1 MTSQSEFDDKLRADY
16 LQEAKELLGDA
27 ESCFLLLE
35 KDHGNR
41 ELIDRIFRMI
51 HTIKGSGSIVGF
63 DSFTRFAHQFESL
76 LTLIRAGTLAIDSA
90 IMDLMFESNDK
101 LKDWVRELEHDYT
114 YELDTTAT
122 VAKLS
127 VYVSGM
133 PPKKENS
140 SAPAFGFFDDE
151 PAAAAEVPK
160 QDTLPC
166 VLLVDDEVDILDLYE
181 MYLEGMPVRTARSLD
196 GQEAVAVLDRIVV
209 DMIVLDLKMPN
220 MNGMELLS
228 YVRKK
233 FPDIPVIFVSGYSER
248 NDIVN
253 MLNMGAFAFLAK
265 PISREQFL
273 NEVRNGLRERATRHQ
288 VLKLTQLNFMA
299 FLALSKLSHAR
310 DPKERQQSEARMK
323 SILDEII
330 ELQNSIL
337 EAKYPHL
344 VQG

>member
-16 LQEAKELLGDA
+16 LQEAKELLADT

-35 KDHGNR
+35 KDTSNR

-51 HTIKGSGSIVGF
+51 HTVKGSGSIVGF

-76 LTLIRAGTLAIDSA
+76 LTLIRAGTLTIDNA
-90 IMDLMFESNDK
+90 IMDLMFEANDQ
-101 LKDWVRELEHDYT
+101 LKDWLRDLEHDFSF
-114 YELDTTAT
+114 ELDTAAT

-127 VYVSGM
+127 AYVAGT
-133 PPKKENS
+133 PPKKEGS
-140 SAPAFGFFDDE
+140 SGPAFGFFEDD
-151 PAAAAEVPK
+151 ATAAAEVPK
-160 QDTLPC
+160 LENLPC
-166 VLLVDDEVDILDLYE
+166 VLLVDDEADILDLYE
-181 MYLEGMPVRTARSLD
+181 NYLEGMPVRTARALD
-196 GQEAVAVLDRIVV
+196 GQEAIAVLDKILA
-209 DMIVLDLKMPN
+209 DMIILDLKMPN

-233 FPDIPVIFVSGYSER
+233 FPDMPVIFVSGFSER
-248 NDIVN
+248 GDIIN

-265 PISREQFL
+265 PVPREQFL
-273 NEVRNGLRERATRHQ
+273 NEVRNGLRERAMRQQ

-299 FLALSKLSHAR
+299 FLTLAKVSHAR

-323 SILDEII
+323 SILDEIV
-330 ELQNSIL
+330 ELQNNIL